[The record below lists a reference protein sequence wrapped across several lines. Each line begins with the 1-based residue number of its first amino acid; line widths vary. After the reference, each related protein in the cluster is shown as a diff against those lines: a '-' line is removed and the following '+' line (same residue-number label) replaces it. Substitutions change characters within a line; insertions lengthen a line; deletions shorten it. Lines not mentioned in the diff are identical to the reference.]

1 MYVAKVKIINN
12 VRWKKF
18 GQKLQRKRRVTDL
31 VSLPP
36 WRQVLLHPAIP
47 EIKDLRWLTNGKT
60 LWMDKAFP
68 DKTEKIKKEADDG
81 NEDYAIGSDVENYDG
96 DDY

>member
-1 MYVAKVKIINN
+1 M
-12 VRWKKF
+12 
-18 GQKLQRKRRVTDL
+18 
-31 VSLPP
+31 
-36 WRQVLLHPAIP
+36 P

-68 DKTEKIKKEADDG
+68 DKTEKTKKEADNG